1 MDERCAPPSRGGF
14 FTRPSEKTREYH
26 DDPGTRRFE
35 SETVPAVSEPTT
47 ATEGARERAIARDR
61 SGRFRDRT
69 FFRVTRQLAPALV
82 APSSSSLLRSTR
94 SYVPS
99 LFGFFPPP
107 AWLCFPAFATYR
119 ITASSTHAFS
129 YSSFP
134 LSASLVA
141 PPSSALAPNTES
153 LACA

>member
-1 MDERCAPPSRGGF
+1 MDERRAPPSRGGF

-47 ATEGARERAIARDR
+47 ATEGARERATARDVSATVLAR
-61 SGRFRDRT
+61 YFPCDVVSRK
-69 FFRVTRQLAPALV
+69 LAPA
-82 APSSSSLLRSTR
+82 R

-141 PPSSALAPNTES
+141 PPSSALAPNTAS